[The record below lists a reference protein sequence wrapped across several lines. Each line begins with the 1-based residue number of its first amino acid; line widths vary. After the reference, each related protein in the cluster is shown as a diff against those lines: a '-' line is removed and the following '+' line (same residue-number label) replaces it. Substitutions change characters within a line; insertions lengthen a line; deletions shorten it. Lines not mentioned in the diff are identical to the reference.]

1 MYSHSPRHQFDCSS
15 EGLAYIAG
23 YLAFKF
29 KHQYPDLGIKTSEE
43 CNLQQVNSHWITALS
58 RGGLMKPSDSF
69 LQTVR
74 LFEAEFLKF
83 HGEEINRSLSV
94 VTKFAENLESKFP
107 DVPADVIKKFSRL
120 RTFVRLKDLNKHV
133 KEQQLT
139 RRNAKQLLQFR
150 I

>member
-1 MYSHSPRHQFDCSS
+1 
-15 EGLAYIAG
+15 
-23 YLAFKF
+23 
-29 KHQYPDLGIKTSEE
+29 
-43 CNLQQVNSHWITALS
+43 
-58 RGGLMKPSDSF
+58 MKPSDSF

-83 HGEEINRSLSV
+83 HGEEINRSLLV
-94 VTKFAENLESKFP
+94 VTKFAKVLESKFP